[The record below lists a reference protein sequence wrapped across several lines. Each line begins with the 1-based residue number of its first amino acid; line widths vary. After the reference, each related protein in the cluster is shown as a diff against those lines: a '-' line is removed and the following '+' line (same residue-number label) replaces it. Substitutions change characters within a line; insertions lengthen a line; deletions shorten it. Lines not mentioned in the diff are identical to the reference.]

1 MQTQNPK
8 KLGLN
13 NSGSMWKRILGRL
26 AVHLLFSAFV
36 LLFLLYMSV
45 SATAALA
52 AMGHSDGARSSPY
65 SSERQEISGLPRFE
79 RIRAELGTVSVQ
91 FGAQPS
97 VFIEDAW
104 HLDTLWVDDEGTLHI
119 EDTHRFRIF
128 GGRIFGRSGRTS
140 GAQRDRV
147 AITLPVLTAIRA
159 VGVGTVD
166 VGPGFSGESIDISIS
181 GTAPVRLEQAN
192 FGSLWLDLDGT
203 GGFRADASRLEVLD
217 AKISGTGSVDVR
229 NLAPQARLR
238 IDSRGTGNFVL
249 RSEGEGS
256 IGEAKVRASGT
267 GGLTLRDFAT
277 GAPLSVRLSGVGYLR
292 YGGEPNIV
300 ESDISGIARLESV
313 D

>member
-1 MQTQNPK
+1 METQKKLATQNF
-8 KLGLN
+8 GYRAI
-13 NSGSMWKRILGRL
+13 WKRILGRL

-36 LLFLLYMSV
+36 LVFLLYMSV

-52 AMGHSDGARSSPY
+52 AMGRSDGARSSPY

-91 FGAQPS
+91 YGAQPS

-104 HLDTLWVDDEGTLHI
+104 HLDTLYVDDEGTLHI
-119 EDTHRFRIF
+119 EDTHKFRIF
-128 GGRIFGRSGRTS
+128 GGRIFGRSGRIS

-147 AITLPVLTAIRA
+147 AITLPVLTEIRA

-181 GTAPVRLEQAN
+181 GTAPVRLEQAD
-192 FGSLWLDLDGT
+192 FGSLRLDLHGT
-203 GGFRADASRLEVLD
+203 GSFLADASRLEYLD
-217 AKISGTGSVDVR
+217 AEISGTGSVDVR

-267 GGLTLRDFAT
+267 GGVTLRDFVV
-277 GAPLSVRLSGVGYLR
+277 GASLSVRLSGVGYLR